1 MTCAQVLQFLSHF
14 YPPCKVELHTH
25 PFLLCS
31 NLVAGSRFT
40 LPYNGSGSLIA
51 LYPVSCCYHFIAH
64 CCRCVFS
71 CITLVTS
78 FYHHFF
84 TCIQLL
90 PSVTKAIKR
99 CEDHALYTL
108 LGCVL

>member
-31 NLVAGSRFT
+31 NLVARSRFT

-64 CCRCVFS
+64 CYRCVFS

-78 FYHHFF
+78 
-84 TCIQLL
+84 LL
-90 PSVTKAIKR
+90 PASTIIFSAASS
-99 CEDHALYTL
+99 CYPL
-108 LGCVL
+108 LPERLNDAKTVRFILC